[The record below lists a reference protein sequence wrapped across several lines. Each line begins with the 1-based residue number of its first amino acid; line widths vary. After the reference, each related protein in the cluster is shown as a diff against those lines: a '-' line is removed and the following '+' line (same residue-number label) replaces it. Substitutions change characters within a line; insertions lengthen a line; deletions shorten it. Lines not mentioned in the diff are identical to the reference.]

1 MAHLETAHTR
11 PKLVH
16 INYVFSLYILDN
28 NSRGRDR
35 ELFVSRDFML
45 SQRLGFCADG

>member
-28 NSRGRDR
+28 NKR
-35 ELFVSRDFML
+35 EGQGTVRES
-45 SQRLGFCADG
+45 